1 MAQDNINLLERKVP
15 AGLASRWGR
24 RLILVAGSVAALGAL
39 GWMVQS
45 RDLHRIQQE
54 LSRVQAQTERLQ
66 RTMVEVP
73 SPEVALAGR
82 LAAEEREVQA
92 LEAVAHTLSTGGLA
106 HAAGFVGPLQAF
118 GRATTE
124 GVWLTGLT
132 LDNRHGSMVVEGR
145 ALDASRVPT
154 LLQTF
159 KAEPY
164 FDGTTFSAIELTAGT
179 ATSALAAERALKF
192 RISTPAFAPGASAG
206 MPAESVPG
214 ASAGIPAE
222 SVPGASAGMPAEA
235 HSAKAGSQS

>member
-24 RLILVAGSVAALGAL
+24 RLILVGGSVAALGAL

-92 LEAVAHTLSTGGLA
+92 LEAVAHTLSTGGLTR
-106 HAAGFVGPLQAF
+106 AAGFVGPLQAF

-214 ASAGIPAE
+214 ASAG
-222 SVPGASAGMPAEA
+222 
-235 HSAKAGSQS
+235 SQS

>member
-24 RLILVAGSVAALGAL
+24 RLILVGGSVAALGAL
-39 GWMVQS
+39 GW
-45 RDLHRIQQE
+45 
-54 LSRVQAQTERLQ
+54 T
-66 RTMVEVP
+66 
-73 SPEVALAGR
+73 EVALAGR

-106 HAAGFVGPLQAF
+106 RAAGFVGPLQAF

-206 MPAESVPG
+206 
-214 ASAGIPAE
+214 
-222 SVPGASAGMPAEA
+222 
-235 HSAKAGSQS
+235 SQS